1 MIPIIIALSSAVL
14 FLGLSILTYG
24 AGVLAESAWV
34 ALVFWG
40 LIGAG
45 VAVYLLGRPTPDWIS
60 SLRSWV
66 NETMGLD
73 YPPRA
78 C

>member
-1 MIPIIIALSSAVL
+1 MVPLIIALSSAAL

-24 AGVLAESAWV
+24 VGVLAESAWV

-45 VAVYLLGRPTPDWIS
+45 LVVYLLGRPTPDWIS
-60 SLRSWV
+60 RLRTW
-66 NETMGLD
+66 MGLTTGQQH
-73 YPPRA
+73 PP
-78 C
+78 CSC